1 MTSEKKKGA
10 HRYKTFRPVDT
21 IVFGKVTHVKTISP
35 IRQCYS
41 KIGTSMQYIEKITY
55 AVHFAM
61 HMGITSH
68 I

>member
-10 HRYKTFRPVDT
+10 QRYKTFRPIDT
-21 IVFGKVTHVKTISP
+21 IVIGKVIHVKAISP
-35 IRQCYS
+35 IRQCCS
-41 KIGTSMQYIEKITY
+41 KIGTSMQYIQKITY
-55 AVHFAM
+55 AMHFAM